1 MWVGPV
7 QKWIDACRLI
17 ERMDVETVVPGHGP
31 ITDKRGAA
39 AVRGYL
45 EYVRD
50 EARKRYD
57 AGLDAFEAAKDIALA
72 DYASW
77 GDSERIAV
85 NVDRLYREFSG
96 DDSAPEVATLFG
108 QMAELSGSRSRR

>member
-1 MWVGPV
+1 
-7 QKWIDACRLI
+7 
-17 ERMDVETVVPGHGP
+17 MDVDVVVPGHGP
-31 ITDKRGAA
+31 ITDRRGAA

-57 AGLDAFEAAKDIALA
+57 AGLEAFEAAKDIALG

-77 GDSERIAV
+77 GDAERIAV
-85 NVDRLYREFSG
+85 NVDRLYAEFSG
-96 DDSAPEVATLFG
+96 TAPTSNVAALFG
-108 QMAELSGSRSRR
+108 RMAELSRV